1 MPNTFVLRCVSAPA
15 FHFVLSPGAFILGRS
30 RKCACRVDH
39 QSVSRQHARLDAS
52 EGDLTVSDLESRN
65 GTFVE
70 NNKVQKSQLKCG
82 QSVRFGGVAF
92 VVSLEDAN
100 ELEAKSD
107 VDTFPASRSADF
119 PTARRLTPARQRV
132 FDLLVQGEPDKKI
145 AAQLQLSEH
154 TVNNHLRAIY
164 RAFGVDSRHE
174 LLAQLLRESGGELK
188 Q

>member
-1 MPNTFVLRCVSAPA
+1 
-15 FHFVLSPGAFILGRS
+15 
-30 RKCACRVDH
+30 
-39 QSVSRQHARLDAS
+39 VSRQHARLDAS
-52 EGDLTVSDLESRN
+52 EGELTVSDLDSRN

-70 NNKVQKSQLKCG
+70 NNKVQTSQLKCG

-107 VDTFPASRSADF
+107 VETFPASRSVNS

-145 AAQLQLSEH
+145 AARLELSEH

-188 Q
+188 